1 MESHTQEKGRPIC
14 TDILIDKTGARDRGK
29 EKKVAGAHR
38 GWKQDKN
45 GKINQSKF
53 IMAVVS
59 NSYKA

>member
-1 MESHTQEKGRPIC
+1 MESHTQEKGRPTC

-45 GKINQSKF
+45 GKIN
-53 IMAVVS
+53 
-59 NSYKA
+59 